1 MKHVRFV
8 FSSACVSPPP
18 SAALHRD
25 PLWSPGLR
33 SEKTLWPRRMR
44 LPWKSQHSKVAEKP
58 FVLLNGCE
66 EWQSTRGRLAWRMFD
81 HGLIY
86 SPSFPFCFFFLL
98 FFFFKWRQ
106 IARNKVVVYSFPR
119 VWLSLPPNAAIL
131 DKFMK
136 KQMAAT
142 GALPAV
148 LEVCAPFGWKT
159 RRSVCETQPVRLCL
173 SIILLSSSSSKKRAI
188 AFVLRLCIC
197 FHVIFTVAE
206 KDVLRTVLRRKIAA
220 WYEAFVNCQL
230 MLKKKKN
237 TSVSCAVQPVMRYG
251 KFSISH
257 RGGGCRPWS
266 EYTSTVW
273 S

>member
-18 SAALHRD
+18 LSRASPRPSLKSWAAFRKNLMAAAHAVAM
-25 PLWSPGLR
+25 
-33 SEKTLWPRRMR
+33 EIATL
-44 LPWKSQHSKVAEKP
+44 K
-58 FVLLNGCE
+58 GCGE
-66 EWQSTRGRLAWRMFD
+66 A
-81 HGLIY
+81 
-86 SPSFPFCFFFLL
+86 FCFIKWLRGMTKHTWASGMKDVRSRFDLFTELPVLVFFLL

-230 MLKKKKN
+230 MLKKKKKN
-237 TSVSCAVQPVMRYG
+237 KCLLHCAACDEVWKIQYQP
-251 KFSISH
+251 
-257 RGGGCRPWS
+257 
-266 EYTSTVW
+266 
-273 S
+273 